1 MADSKW
7 EKVTVATGELQAEII
22 RGMLE
27 AQDIEVL
34 LFQEGA
40 GKVFSVSVGP
50 LAEVEILVP
59 ADKKDEATQIIDEYF
74 AQEEGAEQG

>member
-74 AQEEGAEQG
+74 AQDEGVEQG

>member
-1 MADSKW
+1 MADKKW
-7 EKVTVATGELQAEII
+7 EKVTVVTGELQAEII

-40 GKVFSVSVGP
+40 GKVFSLSVGP
-50 LAEVEILVP
+50 LGEVEIMVP
-59 ADKKDEATQIIDEYF
+59 ADKKDEASQIINEYF
-74 AQEEGAEQG
+74 DKDVGAE

>member
-1 MADSKW
+1 MADKKW
-7 EKVTVATGELQAEII
+7 EKVTVVTGELQAEII

-40 GKVFSVSVGP
+40 GKVFSLSVGP
-50 LAEVEILVP
+50 LGEVEIMVP
-59 ADKKDEATQIIDEYF
+59 ADKKDEASQIINEYF
-74 AQEEGAEQG
+74 DKDVGAA

>member
-7 EKVTVATGELQAEII
+7 EKVAVVVGELQAEII

-40 GKVFSVSVGP
+40 GKVFSLNVGP
-50 LAEVEILVP
+50 LGEVEVMVP
-59 ADKKDEATQIIDEYF
+59 ADKKDEAAQIINEYF
-74 AQEEGAEQG
+74 TQDTRAE

>member
-27 AQDIEVL
+27 AKDIEVL

-59 ADKKDEATQIIDEYF
+59 ADKKDEATRIIDEYY
-74 AQEEGAEQG
+74 AQDEGAEQG

>member
-1 MADSKW
+1 MTDSEW

-50 LAEVEILVP
+50 LAEVLELFSP
-59 ADKKDEATQIIDEYF
+59 KRNR
-74 AQEEGAEQG
+74 

>member
-7 EKVTVATGELQAEII
+7 EKMTVATGELQAEII

-74 AQEEGAEQG
+74 AQEEGAE

>member
-1 MADSKW
+1 MANSKW
-7 EKVTVATGELQAEII
+7 EKVAVVVGELQAEII

-40 GKVFSVSVGP
+40 GKVFSLNVGP
-50 LAEVEILVP
+50 LGEVEVMVP
-59 ADKKDEATQIIDEYF
+59 ADKKDEAAQIIDEYF
-74 AQEEGAEQG
+74 TQDTGAE